1 MKCFIKISVKHK
13 LFQKHSGEKRI
24 LFLVAPRGRLDAA
37 LAAGEALGVPVGAEG
52 GQRLALNLQPAART
66 QQPLAAILTHGAALL
81 DLEHPRLRGMQ
92 KAANKHEKPVN
103 CT

>member
-1 MKCFIKISVKHK
+1 M
-13 LFQKHSGEKRI
+13 FQKHSGEKRI

-92 KAANKHEKPVN
+92 KAANKHEKHVN